1 MAHSAND
8 SCVADIIALY
18 DTEYASWTEAYSD
31 VTQSETIRST
41 RASMGL
47 KHIFFETTKEC
58 RILGK
63 YLHWWRH
70 ELKTSFLSHHFK
82 SLCIGILNSI

>member
-1 MAHSAND
+1 MAHSEND

-31 VTQSETIRST
+31 VTQFETNRST

-47 KHIFFETTKEC
+47 KTTKEC
-58 RILGK
+58 RIWGK

>member
-18 DTEYASWTEAYSD
+18 DTEYASWTEAYSN
-31 VTQSETIRST
+31 VIQFETIRST

-47 KHIFFETTKEC
+47 KQIFFETTK
-58 RILGK
+58 
-63 YLHWWRH
+63 
-70 ELKTSFLSHHFK
+70 
-82 SLCIGILNSI
+82 